1 MIYEMYVFVYIKMPL
16 CIECKIKL
24 SSFGLPTDKKPQYC
38 RDCKKEGMID
48 LKNSK
53 CIECKRKQPNFGLL
67 ANKKAQYCGDCK
79 KEGMINLR
87 SSKCIECKIKQS
99 SFGQPTDKK
108 IQYCGDCKKEG
119 MINLNI
125 QIKMMNKKRIS
136 TTCEYDDYSN
146 ASISKTKRTKIDIW
160 ELL

>member
-1 MIYEMYVFVYIKMPL
+1 MHVFVYIKMPL

-53 CIECKRKQPNFGLL
+53 CIECK
-67 ANKKAQYCGDCK
+67 
-79 KEGMINLR
+79 
-87 SSKCIECKIKQS
+87 IKQS
-99 SFGQPTDKK
+99 SFGLPTDKK